1 MTKTEAKKFLAIY
14 TRFSSTKQRVES
26 SIAQE
31 RACRKY
37 AQEKGY
43 EVVRVYSDEAES
55 GTKAE
60 RENFQR
66 MLSDSAKGI
75 FDAVIVHKMDRFS
88 RDRLQSLTFRKQLED
103 NGVELISAT
112 EDFGTGA
119 SKIMMETIMDG
130 LNEFYVANLKTEIV
144 KGLKENAYKGINTGG
159 KPPLG
164 YDVDPITKKYVIN
177 PVEKEAVK
185 LIFDLYLKNY
195 TVAKII
201 MELNSRGFK
210 TKKGKPFGTNSVR
223 SIILNEKYT
232 GKMIWNKSS
241 KRDSRGKRNNSK
253 TKDESEIMKI
263 PNMIPVIIPE
273 ETFQKA
279 QRLIESRRKG
289 HNPSSRAKEVYLL
302 SGLVKC
308 GVCGYSYQGNRR
320 KAKDKPIYTSYRCG
334 GKKKNP
340 SSCCSK
346 EIRKSYL
353 EEFVLGEMERCLI
366 SDDVAR
372 DIKSKVNEYL
382 DNLNGA
388 TRQKLKYVDEQLKQ
402 VEEKSQ
408 NIITAITQGFIQPEF
423 KAKLN
428 ELTEAKER
436 LLQEKEEHLK
446 ALEEPLT
453 DESLIKEKLVKMKD
467 FILTR
472 NLPECRNII
481 KDLVKEVVVYND
493 HVELKLN
500 VVSFVYSN
508 IEVGKRIRTERKDLY
523 VAHSAHYNYIFL
535 KDLGYEYKREASTY
549 GLPKM

>member
-1 MTKTEAKKFLAIY
+1 MSKIESRKNLAIY

-37 AQEKGY
+37 AQDKGHN
-43 EVVRVYSDEAES
+43 VVIVYSDEAES

-60 RENFQR
+60 RANFQK
-66 MLSDSAKGI
+66 MLSDSTKGI
-75 FDAVIVHKMDRFS
+75 FDAILVHKMDRFS

-103 NGVELISAT
+103 NGIELISAT

-130 LNEFYVANLKTEIV
+130 LNEFYVANLKSEIL
-144 KGLKENAYKGINTGG
+144 KGLKENVYAGTTTGG
-159 KPPLG
+159 IPPLG
-164 YDVDPITKKYVIN
+164 YNVDPITKKYVIN
-177 PVEKEAVK
+177 SVEKEAVE

-201 MELNSRGFK
+201 TELNTRGFK
-210 TKKGKPFGTNSVR
+210 TKKNNSFGTNSVR

-263 PNMIPVIIPE
+263 PNMIPVIISE
-273 ETFQKA
+273 ETFQRA
-279 QRLIESRRKG
+279 QELIASRRNG
-289 HNPSSRAKEVYLL
+289 HSPSQKAKEIYLL

-308 GVCGYSYQGNRR
+308 GICGYSYHGNRR
-320 KAKDKPIYTSYRCG
+320 KAKNKPIYTSYRCG
-334 GKKKNP
+334 GKKKSP
-340 SSCCSK
+340 KSCCSK

-353 EEFVLGEMERCLI
+353 EEFVLGELERCLVN
-366 SDDVAR
+366 DNTAK
-372 DIKSKVNEYL
+372 DIKDKVNQYL
-382 DNLNGA
+382 GNLNET
-388 TRQKLKYVDEQLKQ
+388 TRQKVSYIDEQLKQ
-402 VEEKSQ
+402 IEEKNK
-408 NIITAITQGFIQPEF
+408 NIVLAISEGFIQPEF
-423 KAKLN
+423 KEKLN
-428 ELTEAKER
+428 ELNRDKVKLTK
-436 LLQEKEEHLK
+436 EKEDHLK
-446 ALEEPLT
+446 VLEAPLT
-453 DESLIKEKLVKMKD
+453 DENLIKDKLVKMKD

-472 NLPECRNII
+472 NLPECRTII
-481 KDLVKEVVVYND
+481 KNLVKEILVYND

-500 VVSFVYSN
+500 VVSFIYSN
-508 IEVGKRIRTERKDLY
+508 IEVGKKIRTERKDLY
-523 VAHSAHYNYIFL
+523 VAHSAHYNYTFL

-549 GLPKM
+549 GLPKI

>member
-1 MTKTEAKKFLAIY
+1 MNKIGTKRMIAIY

-26 SIAQE
+26 LIAQE
-31 RACRKY
+31 RACREY
-37 AQEKGY
+37 AQRKGY

-55 GTKAE
+55 GTKSD
-60 RENFQR
+60 RESFMR
-66 MLSDSAKGI
+66 MISDSTKGI
-75 FDAVIVHKMDRFS
+75 FNAIIVHKMDRFS

-119 SKIMMETIMDG
+119 SKVMMETIMDG
-130 LNEFYVANLKTEIV
+130 LNEFYIANLRSEIH
-144 KGLKENAYKGINTGG
+144 KGLKENAYAGKNTGG

-164 YDVDPITKKYVIN
+164 YITDPITKKYIIE
-177 PVEKEAVK
+177 PTEKEAVEM
-185 LIFDLYLKNY
+185 IFDLYLKNY

-201 MELNSRGFK
+201 RELNSRGYK
-210 TKKGKPFGTNSVR
+210 TKKDKPFGTNSVR

-253 TKDESEIMKI
+253 TKDESEIIKV
-263 PNMIPVIIPE
+263 PNMIPAIISE

-279 QRLIESRRKG
+279 QQLMESRRKG
-289 HNPSSRAKEVYLL
+289 HNPSSRALEVYML

-353 EEFVLGEMERCLI
+353 EQFVLEELERCLI
-366 SDDVAR
+366 NNDTAR
-372 DIKSKVNEYL
+372 DIKDRVNEYL

-388 TRQKLKYVDEQLKQ
+388 TRQKLSYVDEQLKQ
-402 VEEKSQ
+402 IEEKSQ

-423 KAKLN
+423 KAKLD
-428 ELTEAKER
+428 ELTEEKER

-453 DESLIKEKLVKMKD
+453 DEALIKEKLVKMKD

-481 KDLVKEVVVYND
+481 KDLVKEVVVFND
-493 HVELKLN
+493 HIELKLN
-500 VVSFVYSN
+500 VVSFIYSN

-523 VAHSAHYNYIFL
+523 VAHSAHYNYTFL